1 MNRIRNLWDRLTKP
15 HPRITDPDLQRRA
28 RLLASITLAL
38 VVVTILTYAL
48 RLAAAPEGTISSLR
62 FSLVP
67 IVAIVVAYAL
77 SRTLRPQLGIWLLL
91 LSIVGGVLVAMLLAG
106 DPQMAG
112 RVLVFLVFPVL
123 LASLLLNAIQTLIL
137 SILVMI
143 AAVATPMMLEWIP
156 FQDASVPIVVVALVA
171 TMASAAAFLQENY
184 LATIRKQA
192 EEIGQQSDTL
202 EGEVD
207 RRTHNIM
214 AVAEVGRTITGARNL
229 DSLLRQVVQLI
240 IERFDFYHAQ
250 VFLVD
255 KAGEQAI
262 LRESSGP
269 VGKRLLAQ
277 GHKLAV
283 GSRSVIGQV
292 TSLGE
297 PVIALDTDTSPIHRR
312 NELLPNT
319 RSEMALPLRVGGE
332 VIGALDVQSIH
343 PNAFTA
349 EDVPVFQTMADQLA
363 VAIENTR
370 LFEQAQG
377 NLEAIQRLNQQLTGD
392 AWRAYM
398 AGRVQTA
405 PLGYRAGE
413 MGLEPLRDGVEKGEP
428 QPDTISLPLTVR
440 GESIGAI
447 DIRPKEDREELDQ
460 DVQAMLEAVA
470 ERVAVALDSTRLAE
484 QAQRTAWREQ
494 IVNQI
499 SAKLQ
504 RSHDLQAILHTAL
517 TELGRAMGMSR
528 GFARLAPPGGQP
540 FVRDEDL

>member
-28 RLLASITLAL
+28 RLLASLMLGMAVLSAMLVGVAYAARRGQLSGAQYSYPVVAAL
-38 VVVTILTYAL
+38 IL
-48 RLAAAPEGTISSLR
+48 
-62 FSLVP
+62 
-67 IVAIVVAYAL
+67 AYAL
-77 SRTLRPQLGIWLLL
+77 SRTRWAQIGAWLATLGL
-91 LSIVGGVLVAMLLAG
+91 GATTVATMPFIQDADLASRA
-106 DPQMAG
+106 MMFLA
-112 RVLVFLVFPVL
+112 VSVVF
-123 LASLLLNAIQTLIL
+123 ASLLLSARGALIVSL
-137 SILVMI
+137 M
-143 AAVATPMMLEWIP
+143 AVAAGLALPYSLPWLP
-156 FQDASVPIVVVALVA
+156 FQTAVMPLVVISLIALMA
-171 TMASAAAFLQENY
+171 TAAAFLQERY
-184 LATIRKQA
+184 VETIRRQA
-192 EEIGQQSDTL
+192 EEIGQQSSTL

-428 QPDTISLPLTVR
+428 QPDMISLPLTVR

-504 RSHDLQAILHTAL
+504 RSQDLQAILHTAL

>member
-28 RLLASITLAL
+28 RLLASLMLGMAVLSAMLVGVAYAARRGQLSGAQYSYPVVAAL
-38 VVVTILTYAL
+38 IL
-48 RLAAAPEGTISSLR
+48 
-62 FSLVP
+62 
-67 IVAIVVAYAL
+67 AYAL
-77 SRTLRPQLGIWLLL
+77 SRTRWAQIGAWLATLGL
-91 LSIVGGVLVAMLLAG
+91 GATTVATMPFIQDADLASRA
-106 DPQMAG
+106 MMFLA
-112 RVLVFLVFPVL
+112 VSVVF
-123 LASLLLNAIQTLIL
+123 ASLLLSARGALIVSL
-137 SILVMI
+137 M
-143 AAVATPMMLEWIP
+143 AVAAGLALPYSLPWLP
-156 FQDASVPIVVVALVA
+156 FQTAVMPLVVISLIALMA
-171 TMASAAAFLQENY
+171 TAAAFLQERY
-184 LATIRKQA
+184 VETIRRQA
-192 EEIGQQSDTL
+192 EEIGQQSSTL

-428 QPDTISLPLTVR
+428 QPDMISLPLTVR

-504 RSHDLQAILHTAL
+504 RSQDLQAILHTAL
-517 TELGRAMGMSR
+517 IELGRAMGMSR